1 MSTMAMPALAPGYE
15 MREVPA
21 RAPQVAVTAQLL
33 HALTNALMQGV
44 HEAAAL
50 NVATVHALLAPR
62 DGKLSGELQRITD
75 SWRFS
80 WRSFEICARTAASVL
95 NLAETQARTGF
106 DALCNSFESN
116 IEGRAGFD
124 SEQTDALREALSELR
139 TVQIRY
145 FEAAIEAHRRLI
157 VLVAGSR

>member
-1 MSTMAMPALAPGYE
+1 MSTMAMPALTSGYDI
-15 MREVPA
+15 REIPA
-21 RAPQVAVTAQLL
+21 RTSQADVTAQLL

-44 HEAAAL
+44 HEAATL

-62 DGKLSGELQRITD
+62 DGKLSGELQRITE

-80 WRSFEICARTAASVL
+80 WRSFEVCARTAASVL

-106 DALCNSFESN
+106 DALCKSFEN
-116 IEGRAGFD
+116 NVDGRAGFD
-124 SEQTDALREALSELR
+124 GEQTDALRDALSELR
-139 TVQIRY
+139 AVQVRY

-157 VLVAGSR
+157 VLATGSR